1 MLLILDTGMNAP
13 THSTLNGQTTVK
25 PWVSVDFMSMNS
37 RYRKSIVSPLG
48 DQMVTDKPINVIIR
62 VQCQQN
68 FQEKRRG
75 ANQSN
80 LLNIPVDIFVAKTT
94 SHGTLNSTIHG
105 NNSQKSKV
113 IVAHLSVRSLKTR
126 EHLIQV
132 RNLMDEKK
140 YAILAISESWL
151 NSSVKNAEVEI
162 DGYSFSR
169 LDRPRKHKEWNW
181 WWGVRVHAQDLEV

>member
-1 MLLILDTGMNAP
+1 M
-13 THSTLNGQTTVK
+13 ST
-25 PWVSVDFMSMNS
+25 NS

-68 FQEKRRG
+68 FREKRRG

-94 SHGTLNSTIHG
+94 SHRTLNSTIHG

-132 RNLMDEKK
+132 RNFMDEKK

-162 DGYSFSR
+162 DGHSFSR
-169 LDRPRKHKEWNW
+169 LDRPRKHKE
-181 WWGVRVHAQDLEV
+181 